1 MTSTSL
7 PVLRVGAQPGVHGR
21 ALDVEH
27 VDAGLVGQRLHGRV
41 RELDPH
47 GQGDVDDLGHEC
59 HSRFGV
65 SRTTRGNGNA
75 GIKSR
80 HRTAMVVLCR

>member
-1 MTSTSL
+1 MTSTSV
-7 PVLRVGAQPGVHGR
+7 PVLRVGAQPAVHGR

-47 GQGDVDDLGHEC
+47 GQGDVDDLGHGATLGSGFPGRPVET
-59 HSRFGV
+59 
-65 SRTTRGNGNA
+65 RTPG
-75 GIKSR
+75 
-80 HRTAMVVLCR
+80 